1 MTVFGKG
8 LLVGLIVAVLSVGL
22 ATRTT
27 TFEAF
32 VRVGTGGHVLLDIR
46 QDEPVVS
53 RVVNAPVA
61 ALGEATLA
69 KRSWVVA
76 TTYGFFLQLRPQVA
90 PGPGR
95 AVESL
100 QVSVS
105 LPGRVLASNATRITN
120 SGAVWETLP
129 AEGLHVQTRTI
140 HWVRII
146 AFAFSAAVLFL
157 LTGRH

>member
-1 MTVFGKG
+1 MNVFGKG

-22 ATRTT
+22 ATRAT

-69 KRSWVVA
+69 KRSW
-76 TTYGFFLQLRPQVA
+76 
-90 PGPGR
+90 
-95 AVESL
+95 S
-100 QVSVS
+100 
-105 LPGRVLASNATRITN
+105 
-120 SGAVWETLP
+120 
-129 AEGLHVQTRTI
+129 
-140 HWVRII
+140 
-146 AFAFSAAVLFL
+146 
-157 LTGRH
+157 